1 MDSERNNKKARRK
14 DQARTSEKCYH
25 HVKVTEAPMCHLNER
40 LWTFETHALFTS
52 TSPCSCVVITWC
64 RHDMVSWYTRVN
76 IVCTF
81 ASNDTGKNGNTY
93 SQLTSYIVT
102 VILSM
107 QACVLTSLKQASL
120 KAAWNRCASC
130 LRKGL
135 NNVRSKWA
143 SRRHQR

>member
-1 MDSERNNKKARRK
+1 MDSERNNKKEGSSSHKREMLPPCKSNRGPHVS
-14 DQARTSEKCYH
+14 SEWATLNIWNSCPFYKYESLFVCGH
-25 HVKVTEAPMCHLNER
+25 HLMQTWHG
-40 LWTFETHALFTS
+40 
-52 TSPCSCVVITWC
+52 VV
-64 RHDMVSWYTRVN
+64 VYTGEYTV
-76 IVCTF
+76 VCTF